1 MPLNLDYFYGG
12 ESEQYSFYRI
22 PKVLFT
28 AAHYRA
34 VLVEAKVLY
43 GLLLDR
49 MALSARNGWL
59 DEGRRVFIYFTLE
72 DAMAMM
78 GCGHNKAVRLF
89 ADLEQ
94 IGLIERRK
102 QGQGRPTRIYVK
114 NFILP
119 TETGEP
125 EAEPDTP
132 QPPAIGQTSEYGKSE
147 ETPEVLTS
155 QNRKSALP
163 ETGSPDFPKANAS
176 AEDRSAQLVFCDLS
190 TPKGKSSEPKPRAK
204 EEDGQPEEATE
215 DAEGIRM
222 EMSVYQ
228 DIRAKLIAKGI
239 PAEEIAFIHDAH
251 TDAQKSELFAKVR
264 AGQVRVLL
272 GSTAKMGAGTNVQTR
287 LVSSHDLDCP
297 WRPADLE
304 QRAGRIVRRGNENE
318 SVCIYRYVTKG
329 TFDAYNWGLVENKQK
344 FIGQLMSG
352 KSPARSIEDVDAT
365 ALSYAEV
372 KMLAT
377 GDPRIKEKMDLDIQ
391 VAKLKL
397 LKSNHMAM
405 KYEMEDKVLKYY
417 PAKMA
422 ETRMFIRALGE
433 DQTIRDL
440 YPVKEDSFAMTVQG
454 QT

>member
-34 VLVEAKVLY
+34 VPVEAKVLY

-125 EAEPDTP
+125 EAPEACPDSTP
-132 QPPAIGQTSEYGKSE
+132 PDQRETSGMGKSE
-147 ETPEVLTS
+147 EAPEVLTS

-163 ETGSPDFPKANAS
+163 ETGSPDFPKPNANKTDKNKT
-176 AEDRSAQLVFCDLS
+176 ERNDTDLS
-190 TPKGKSSEPKPRAK
+190 IPPSSPRDSPTRAQRQQMRMDEMDSYRELIK
-204 EEDGQPEEATE
+204 ENISYDLLLQENPYDDELIDGYVELMVDACCSSRPSIRISGEEIPTAAVRSRFLKLNKEHIGYVMDSMRQNTTR
-215 DAEGIRM
+215 I
-222 EMSVYQ
+222 VN
-228 DIRAKLIAKGI
+228 IRAYMLSALYNAPLTISQYY
-239 PAEEIAFIHDAH
+239 
-251 TDAQKSELFAKVR
+251 TS
-264 AGQVRVLL
+264 
-272 GSTAKMGAGTNVQTR
+272 
-287 LVSSHDLDCP
+287 LVSHD
-297 WRPADLE
+297 
-304 QRAGRIVRRGNENE
+304 
-318 SVCIYRYVTKG
+318 
-329 TFDAYNWGLVENKQK
+329 
-344 FIGQLMSG
+344 
-352 KSPARSIEDVDAT
+352 
-365 ALSYAEV
+365 
-372 KMLAT
+372 
-377 GDPRIKEKMDLDIQ
+377 
-391 VAKLKL
+391 
-397 LKSNHMAM
+397 MAHG
-405 KYEMEDKVLKYY
+405 
-417 PAKMA
+417 
-422 ETRMFIRALGE
+422 F
-433 DQTIRDL
+433 Q
-440 YPVKEDSFAMTVQG
+440 
-454 QT
+454 

>member
-34 VLVEAKVLY
+34 VPVEAKVLY

-163 ETGSPDFPKANAS
+163 ETGSPDFPKANANKTDKNNT
-176 AEDRSAQLVFCDLS
+176 ELNDTDLS
-190 TPKGKSSEPKPRAK
+190 IPPSPPKAKPPRMRRQRMRMDEMDSYRELIQENISYDLLLQENPYDDELIDGYVELMVDVCCSSRPSIRISGEEIPTEVVKSRFLKLNK
-204 EEDGQPEEATE
+204 EHIGYVMDSMRQNTTR
-215 DAEGIRM
+215 ITN
-222 EMSVYQ
+222 
-228 DIRAKLIAKGI
+228 IRAYMLSALYNAPLTISQYY
-239 PAEEIAFIHDAH
+239 
-251 TDAQKSELFAKVR
+251 TS
-264 AGQVRVLL
+264 
-272 GSTAKMGAGTNVQTR
+272 
-287 LVSSHDLDCP
+287 LVSHD
-297 WRPADLE
+297 
-304 QRAGRIVRRGNENE
+304 
-318 SVCIYRYVTKG
+318 
-329 TFDAYNWGLVENKQK
+329 
-344 FIGQLMSG
+344 
-352 KSPARSIEDVDAT
+352 
-365 ALSYAEV
+365 
-372 KMLAT
+372 
-377 GDPRIKEKMDLDIQ
+377 
-391 VAKLKL
+391 
-397 LKSNHMAM
+397 MAHG
-405 KYEMEDKVLKYY
+405 
-417 PAKMA
+417 
-422 ETRMFIRALGE
+422 F
-433 DQTIRDL
+433 Q
-440 YPVKEDSFAMTVQG
+440 
-454 QT
+454 

>member
-163 ETGSPDFPKANAS
+163 ETGSPDFPKANANKTDKNNT
-176 AEDRSAQLVFCDLS
+176 ELNDTDLS
-190 TPKGKSSEPKPRAK
+190 IPPSLPKAKPPRMRRQRMRMDEMDSYRELIQENISYDLLLQENPYDDELIDGYVELMVDVCCSKRPSIRISGEEIPTEVVKSRFLKLNK
-204 EEDGQPEEATE
+204 EHIGYVMDSMRQNTTR
-215 DAEGIRM
+215 ITN
-222 EMSVYQ
+222 
-228 DIRAKLIAKGI
+228 IRAYMLSALYNAPLTISQYY
-239 PAEEIAFIHDAH
+239 
-251 TDAQKSELFAKVR
+251 TS
-264 AGQVRVLL
+264 
-272 GSTAKMGAGTNVQTR
+272 
-287 LVSSHDLDCP
+287 LVSHD
-297 WRPADLE
+297 
-304 QRAGRIVRRGNENE
+304 
-318 SVCIYRYVTKG
+318 
-329 TFDAYNWGLVENKQK
+329 
-344 FIGQLMSG
+344 
-352 KSPARSIEDVDAT
+352 
-365 ALSYAEV
+365 
-372 KMLAT
+372 
-377 GDPRIKEKMDLDIQ
+377 
-391 VAKLKL
+391 
-397 LKSNHMAM
+397 MAHG
-405 KYEMEDKVLKYY
+405 
-417 PAKMA
+417 
-422 ETRMFIRALGE
+422 F
-433 DQTIRDL
+433 Q
-440 YPVKEDSFAMTVQG
+440 
-454 QT
+454 

>member
-34 VLVEAKVLY
+34 VPVEAKVLY

-125 EAEPDTP
+125 ETPEACPDSTP
-132 QPPAIGQTSEYGKSE
+132 PVQRETSGMGKSE
-147 ETPEVLTS
+147 EAPEVLTS

-163 ETGSPDFPKANAS
+163 ETGSPDFPKANANKTDKNKT
-176 AEDRSAQLVFCDLS
+176 ERNDTDLS
-190 TPKGKSSEPKPRAK
+190 IPPSAPPGQSHQGAAAAD
-204 EEDGQPEEATE
+204 EDG
-215 DAEGIRM
+215 
-222 EMSVYQ
+222 
-228 DIRAKLIAKGI
+228 
-239 PAEEIAFIHDAH
+239 
-251 TDAQKSELFAKVR
+251 
-264 AGQVRVLL
+264 
-272 GSTAKMGAGTNVQTR
+272 
-287 LVSSHDLDCP
+287 
-297 WRPADLE
+297 
-304 QRAGRIVRRGNENE
+304 
-318 SVCIYRYVTKG
+318 
-329 TFDAYNWGLVENKQK
+329 
-344 FIGQLMSG
+344 
-352 KSPARSIEDVDAT
+352 
-365 ALSYAEV
+365 
-372 KMLAT
+372 
-377 GDPRIKEKMDLDIQ
+377 
-391 VAKLKL
+391 
-397 LKSNHMAM
+397 
-405 KYEMEDKVLKYY
+405 
-417 PAKMA
+417 
-422 ETRMFIRALGE
+422 
-433 DQTIRDL
+433 
-440 YPVKEDSFAMTVQG
+440 
-454 QT
+454 

>member
-34 VLVEAKVLY
+34 VPVEAKVLY

-147 ETPEVLTS
+147 EAPEVLTS
-155 QNRKSALP
+155 RKQTL
-163 ETGSPDFPKANAS
+163 
-176 AEDRSAQLVFCDLS
+176 
-190 TPKGKSSEPKPRAK
+190 
-204 EEDGQPEEATE
+204 
-215 DAEGIRM
+215 IRL
-222 EMSVYQ
+222 
-228 DIRAKLIAKGI
+228 IRIIL
-239 PAEEIAFIHDAH
+239 
-251 TDAQKSELFAKVR
+251 
-264 AGQVRVLL
+264 
-272 GSTAKMGAGTNVQTR
+272 N
-287 LVSSHDLDCP
+287 
-297 WRPADLE
+297 
-304 QRAGRIVRRGNENE
+304 
-318 SVCIYRYVTKG
+318 
-329 TFDAYNWGLVENKQK
+329 
-344 FIGQLMSG
+344 
-352 KSPARSIEDVDAT
+352 
-365 ALSYAEV
+365 
-372 KMLAT
+372 
-377 GDPRIKEKMDLDIQ
+377 
-391 VAKLKL
+391 
-397 LKSNHMAM
+397 
-405 KYEMEDKVLKYY
+405 
-417 PAKMA
+417 
-422 ETRMFIRALGE
+422 
-433 DQTIRDL
+433 
-440 YPVKEDSFAMTVQG
+440 
-454 QT
+454 

>member
-34 VLVEAKVLY
+34 VPVEAKVLY

-125 EAEPDTP
+125 ETPEARPDST
-132 QPPAIGQTSEYGKSE
+132 PPAQRETSDKGKSAE
-147 ETPEVLTS
+147 APEVLTS

-163 ETGSPDFPKANAS
+163 ETGSPDFPKANANKTDKIKT
-176 AEDRSAQLVFCDLS
+176 ERNDTDLS
-190 TPKGKSSEPKPRAK
+190 IPPSSPRDSPTRAQRQRMRMDEMDSYRELIKENISYDLLLQENPYDDELIDGYVELMVDVCCSSRPSIRISGEEISTAVVKSRFLKLNK
-204 EEDGQPEEATE
+204 EHISYVMDSMRQNTTR
-215 DAEGIRM
+215 I
-222 EMSVYQ
+222 VN
-228 DIRAKLIAKGI
+228 IRAYMLSALYNAPLTISQYY
-239 PAEEIAFIHDAH
+239 
-251 TDAQKSELFAKVR
+251 TS
-264 AGQVRVLL
+264 
-272 GSTAKMGAGTNVQTR
+272 
-287 LVSSHDLDCP
+287 LVSHD
-297 WRPADLE
+297 
-304 QRAGRIVRRGNENE
+304 
-318 SVCIYRYVTKG
+318 
-329 TFDAYNWGLVENKQK
+329 
-344 FIGQLMSG
+344 
-352 KSPARSIEDVDAT
+352 
-365 ALSYAEV
+365 
-372 KMLAT
+372 
-377 GDPRIKEKMDLDIQ
+377 
-391 VAKLKL
+391 
-397 LKSNHMAM
+397 MAH
-405 KYEMEDKVLKYY
+405 D
-417 PAKMA
+417 
-422 ETRMFIRALGE
+422 F
-433 DQTIRDL
+433 Q
-440 YPVKEDSFAMTVQG
+440 
-454 QT
+454 

>member
-34 VLVEAKVLY
+34 VPVEAKVLY

-125 EAEPDTP
+125 EEESDTP
-132 QPPAIGQTSEYGKSE
+132 QLPAVGQTSEYGKSE
-147 ETPEVLTS
+147 AAPEVLTS

-163 ETGSPDFPKANAS
+163 ETGSPDFPKANANKTDKNKTEQS
-176 AEDRSAQLVFCDLS
+176 DTDLS
-190 TPKGKSSEPKPRAK
+190 IPPSSPRDSPREQRQRMRMDEMDSYRELVKEATTDSQGEAVVGRYLVIVTDTDTTDPVANATVTLHGDDTISIRLPNSRLLDYDDQTTVSYMNRCCWGKSTQR
-204 EEDGQPEEATE
+204 
-215 DAEGIRM
+215 
-222 EMSVYQ
+222 
-228 DIRAKLIAKGI
+228 
-239 PAEEIAFIHDAH
+239 
-251 TDAQKSELFAKVR
+251 
-264 AGQVRVLL
+264 
-272 GSTAKMGAGTNVQTR
+272 ST
-287 LVSSHDLDCP
+287 
-297 WRPADLE
+297 
-304 QRAGRIVRRGNENE
+304 
-318 SVCIYRYVTKG
+318 
-329 TFDAYNWGLVENKQK
+329 KQK
-344 FIGQLMSG
+344 NPG
-352 KSPARSIEDVDAT
+352 
-365 ALSYAEV
+365 
-372 KMLAT
+372 
-377 GDPRIKEKMDLDIQ
+377 
-391 VAKLKL
+391 
-397 LKSNHMAM
+397 
-405 KYEMEDKVLKYY
+405 
-417 PAKMA
+417 
-422 ETRMFIRALGE
+422 
-433 DQTIRDL
+433 
-440 YPVKEDSFAMTVQG
+440 
-454 QT
+454 

>member
-34 VLVEAKVLY
+34 VPVEAKVLY

-125 EAEPDTP
+125 EEESDTP
-132 QPPAIGQTSEYGKSE
+132 QLPVVGQTSEYGKSE
-147 ETPEVLTS
+147 AAPEVLTS

-163 ETGSPDFPKANAS
+163 ETGSPDFPKTNANKTDKNKTEQS
-176 AEDRSAQLVFCDLS
+176 DTDLS
-190 TPKGKSSEPKPRAK
+190 IPPSSPRDSPWEQRQRMRMDEMDSYRELVK
-204 EEDGQPEEATE
+204 ENISYDLLLQENPYDDELIDGYVGLMVDVCCSSRPSIRISGEEIPTAVVRSRFLKLTKE
-215 DAEGIRM
+215 HIGYVMDSMRQNTTRI
-222 EMSVYQ
+222 VN
-228 DIRAKLIAKGI
+228 IRAYMLSALYNAPLTINQYY
-239 PAEEIAFIHDAH
+239 
-251 TDAQKSELFAKVR
+251 TS
-264 AGQVRVLL
+264 
-272 GSTAKMGAGTNVQTR
+272 
-287 LVSSHDLDCP
+287 LVSHD
-297 WRPADLE
+297 
-304 QRAGRIVRRGNENE
+304 
-318 SVCIYRYVTKG
+318 
-329 TFDAYNWGLVENKQK
+329 
-344 FIGQLMSG
+344 
-352 KSPARSIEDVDAT
+352 
-365 ALSYAEV
+365 
-372 KMLAT
+372 
-377 GDPRIKEKMDLDIQ
+377 
-391 VAKLKL
+391 
-397 LKSNHMAM
+397 MAHG
-405 KYEMEDKVLKYY
+405 
-417 PAKMA
+417 
-422 ETRMFIRALGE
+422 F
-433 DQTIRDL
+433 Q
-440 YPVKEDSFAMTVQG
+440 
-454 QT
+454 